1 MKTLSST
8 LSTLF
13 AGEHAGTVAFVELQ
27 FTSGTHRY
35 CTAGQTITWNGSDW
49 TGVGAIA
56 SIEPIKESESLQ
68 ATGLRMSLSGVPT
81 SLIALA
87 LGEAVQGK
95 PAKMWVA
102 GISAAGAVVAD
113 PVLEF
118 QGRVDT
124 LVINDGKGSCSIGL
138 NVESKMADFQR
149 PNTRRYNAATQ
160 EADYPGDK
168 FFSHIVAMTEAQ
180 LVWPAKSFFQ

>member
-1 MKTLSST
+1 MKSLTT
-8 LSTLF
+8 GMTNLF

-35 CTAGQTITWNGSDW
+35 CTAGQTISWNGYDW
-49 TGVGAIA
+49 VGVGAIA
-56 SIEPIKESESLQ
+56 SIEPVKESEGIQ
-68 ATGLRMSLSGVPT
+68 ATGLQMTLSGVPT
-81 SLIALA
+81 SLISLA

-95 PAKMWVA
+95 TARMWVA

-124 LVINDGKGSCSIGL
+124 LFVSDSQSSCSIGI
-138 NVESKMADFQR
+138 NVESRMADFQR
-149 PNTRRYNAATQ
+149 PNTRRFNAATH

-168 FFSHIVAMTEAQ
+168 FFSHIVAMTEAEI
-180 LVWPAKSFFQ
+180 VWPAKSFFQ